1 MRRVLG
7 LLACCLALAGCY
19 EAEQEFTGEIEAA
32 ALDLTQPVPGGT
44 VYITCGPIDGVE
56 MYPLDLDPFFPVRG
70 GYEISTTNSAIVPQN
85 QNTTPQAFL
94 NYENSRRLPNT
105 NFFISGLKG
114 GCTAVLSAFEM
125 FVRPGH
131 FVVDTP
137 GDAQIIPGS
146 GGNPIVFSKSLR
158 VDEEIRRRLRER
170 EGKIDWL
177 LDVINLRRNAIVL
190 FYRFIDPG
198 TGFNGGSSIMVLD
211 RVVFAER
218 IVRVKD

>member
-32 ALDLTQPVPGGT
+32 ALDLTEPVPGGT
-44 VYITCGPIDGVE
+44 VYIKCGPIEGVE
-56 MYPLDLDPFFPVRG
+56 LYPLNLGPFFPVRG
-70 GYEISTTNSAIVPQN
+70 GYEISTTNREIVPKN
-85 QNTTPQAFL
+85 YDTSPQAFL
-94 NYENSRRLPNT
+94 NYENSRSLPNT

-131 FVVDTP
+131 FVVDNSITV
-137 GDAQIIPGS
+137 QVIPGS
-146 GGNPIVFSKSLR
+146 GANPIVFSGSRR
-158 VDEEIRRRLRER
+158 VDDEIWRILGGR
-170 EGKIDWL
+170 EGRIEWL
-177 LDVINLRRNAIVL
+177 EERNLRRNAIVL
-190 FYRFIDPG
+190 FYHFIDPG

-211 RVVFAER
+211 RAVFAER